1 MQRYFPLSLPSFV
14 DERRAKFRKSSG
26 EVTGKSNHF

>member
-1 MQRYFPLSLPSFV
+1 MQRYFPISLLNFV